1 MNLDSTF
8 QYLSTKNN
16 FPSIKSIF
24 KRSPLIFFL
33 TLISFYVAK
42 PTDIFSKIPLQNHW
56 QFFLA
61 FPTIAILVYILS
73 WVILDTLIPAYYKR
87 NNWSNGK
94 SFALK
99 FLIAFLILLSF
110 HFFNSLLNIHSSI
123 SFFLGIGLPLS
134 LFPALYFISLESQIP
149 VNTETPVIPVFE
161 DSDSALLFI
170 ETQSAHIKRW
180 NQPQTRRPQV
190 YAYYEKGEEVH
201 LKLTKFDT
209 LEDFI
214 LKQST
219 EVLMESHKSY
229 CVNPHQIVAGI
240 GNSKSFSVLMGSLH
254 YEVPVSRDESEKIIA
269 FLKQNNKPLFSTIQS
284 FGKPTIPIWQKP
296 TH

>member
-1 MNLDSTF
+1 MILHSFVPFLSLLQKSSKNLLVLRFFFETSPPKTPSFQCKFRNQWALFSYEIATQPFFKMNLGSTF

-56 QFFLA
+56 QFFLT

-73 WVILDTLIPAYYKR
+73 WVILDALIPAYYKR

-123 SFFLGIGLPLS
+123 SFFLGIGLALS

-161 DSDSALLFI
+161 DSDSELLFI

-214 LKQST
+214 LK
-219 EVLMESHKSY
+219 
-229 CVNPHQIVAGI
+229 
-240 GNSKSFSVLMGSLH
+240 
-254 YEVPVSRDESEKIIA
+254 
-269 FLKQNNKPLFSTIQS
+269 
-284 FGKPTIPIWQKP
+284 
-296 TH
+296 